1 MTRNKI
7 LLINLNKNVKNK
19 LRTLYVGAIEE
30 ITFTSKSATIWYDA
44 TTTDAHNIVDFINRN
59 LHINGHFKDDCMTQ
73 ESKGNNV
80 SSSVISD
87 EQVITFTFYVNDPS
101 RKRSETNKILDRK
114 DNTDKVIIRE
124 VPEGNDYVT
133 LGGVN
138 EVNGN
143 IEKSNPDA
151 NSSQGQFCTQDEN
164 ACTSKCNEEG
174 YNEIYQREVK
184 DGGSCNGEAEKGK
197 NHVGGSVDGV
207 TKNSEE
213 SIDQKD
219 EKEEDNVNQD
229 GHNDMCESEELY
241 ATGSAA
247 YSFEQNNGKEE
258 GDDGNGHKKSKNF
271 SVVELFNNITRK
283 KKKKN
288 KNNFVYKDYE
298 DMKEDKKGF
307 LSEDKIL
314 QSEKMPNR
322 NRRSDNVFSD
332 YENYRSRKENIYT
345 CELRIY
351 NMTCDSCGNKIIK
364 FLKNKNLIV
373 SGNSFATENK
383 IKIKINI
390 SENVLGAS
398 AHVGKG
404 TETEQDSSNN
414 VKRFVNNIM
423 TEIMES
429 GFNNDL
435 IDLYKDDD
443 RNNNCNLFDITL
455 YIFREDVIKAY
466 ELLKNVK
473 GVKNVEYDVKNEYIY
488 ILYYPDVIG
497 IRYILEMLKK
507 KKNIDA
513 YYDEDKEKYFRS
525 TRNNETNNSRKLIE
539 LFCCFIFSIIIIILN
554 NYQMNMGYMNGFYS
568 YGNYKNFRIT
578 YNLLKTNNGNENF
591 VNDEFT
597 NYSFYNV
604 SKHNSH
610 SDYPNVYSTYS
621 IQSNDK
627 KKETSIKKTSSLL
640 TENNERKGIFSSSH
654 STNNAQLNGL
664 HKEKHSYKNKT
675 NGDKSNATY
684 QTLLPKYEADM
695 KRVVGKNA
703 YGGGVN
709 DKNMKVTYFKED
721 HVKGKDKEL
730 SYANGGDK
738 IVKYAHFME
747 GNSKGEE
754 PKVENVYAV
763 YFKKKRVIGE
773 MSNGKNIEG
782 ESVKENNSKEKK
794 PKAENVD
801 AVDFKQKHVK
811 EEESSGQNV
820 EEESVKENN
829 SKEKKPKAEN
839 VEAVDFK
846 QKHVKG
852 EESSWQNVEEESV
865 KENNIKEK
873 KPKGENMDVVDLKQA
888 CKKGEDTESEKER
901 GRELQ
906 LIKRIISN
914 SNFLHKILKNLD
926 NGKGKKLPEIDDIHF
941 LYDFRR
947 EEKYLDSSNYA
958 RSFNE
963 PVSTSSSSRFCSRFR
978 KDINHQRNLHIFRED
993 QREKEA
999 RKRDV
1004 LEATKETSPKIV
1016 VETEKGVTLE
1026 DAAEGKRGNIRG
1038 RGCGEGKPTSEND
1051 SNGKDEPKERIRKN
1065 EFWKMQWLFSFV
1077 NNSMPKESVDNS
1089 TKSLDTKVLG
1099 SAPLRLLLIFILSSV
1114 VYIYFGFHFVL
1125 NGYKNL
1131 KNKIINMNVLIAI
1144 SSSFSY
1150 IYSLFLLVFCLLF
1163 GVDME
1168 GIPLYFDS
1176 SALLI
1181 CIMKF
1186 GFEVE
1191 NFLVSFTKKKMED
1204 LYERTTKHVYIL
1216 EEKNEKKEE
1225 EEGKSEKEQL
1235 GIAESIHGSCSYGSS
1250 SLSLD
1255 RRDIHAKKMFSKDKK
1270 IKLNDFTI
1278 NSYPV
1283 QFIQKYDT
1291 LVFYEGAT
1299 LLIDGIKVNDEIS
1312 YVDESMI
1319 NGEKKPIK
1327 KYKGDKIYAGS
1338 KCVEG
1343 IVILYI
1349 EDISKGNYIE
1359 YIKKTLDEVN
1369 CKKTNLQLYADR
1381 IASVFIP
1388 VIIAL
1393 CIVVF
1398 FIWFY
1403 LTYFDYVNIK
1413 KDNYFKLNRFLSCI
1427 FFSIHFSLSILCVAC
1442 PCAVGLAS
1450 PLSIAISSYICS
1462 NIGII
1467 IKNINIFEIFL
1478 ECNHF
1483 IFDKTGTLTV
1493 GKPVVNKVYISNN
1506 LDIFIDQLLKDISGN
1521 NLSLN
1526 WDYHTD
1532 GNDLRYASRHGIEY
1546 KCHLL
1551 KGKSSNQ
1558 DEQFPLFVT
1567 TVSKGKNVYSK
1578 IEDNEEDDRYNGY
1591 HSDRSNAS
1599 HGENCSD
1606 ILVHNDGVF
1615 LSNEKLDNG
1624 SCGKKDVAMREAE
1637 WSRGKRKNGK
1647 GSKYLNFVEKINCPG
1662 KDVSFYSFTPQ
1673 NDYYKIEIKK
1683 SVKKKK
1689 EKSNQRNV
1697 VEDEDSCSRNKSI
1710 FNCIVSFIN
1719 DKRKKRKYD
1728 KISDSS
1734 LKEYFIN
1741 NSDISFSSFDDS
1753 YTSKTSSENIGT
1765 DIFDNSALKNTEI
1778 THGSF
1783 SNGNVC
1789 EYKPND
1795 KKDGREDKNTLYGN
1809 KNTPFCDQNYIR
1821 EKIANWLYLF
1831 LTLSVNIEKYS
1842 NHLYASAINNFV
1854 NNNMNINETFEIHN
1868 LKNEKNQ
1875 GITGIINDL
1884 SVTIGTLFFCYTKY
1898 KNTHCSKGEIKEEK
1912 LNIKNFVTHLYACD
1926 CNVHKTYQFLYN
1938 YSHSKKNESN
1948 NIIFMCIEG
1957 IVVGFF
1963 TLVDDIKPEVFDL
1976 IKYLK
1981 KEKKKV
1987 YVCTG
1992 DNYMNA
1998 IYISKILGIPKK
2010 NVSSNTLPMEKV
2022 HFVKKIQSL
2031 DDGKV
2036 CMIGDGINDC
2046 FALKSADLGLSL
2058 STRSN
2063 VVMDSADACIVDNNI
2078 SFDHCH
2084 FVLSVLKTV
2093 RKIKI
2098 CCHAAPVCFYGTYNP
2113 YKALGK
2119 LASVVTGKR
2128 VCRQTGTPENC
2139 VQSNARIPMRMVKS
2153 IVWCD
2158 RGPSPQLRHI
2168 RLHKFGGRSIK
2179 WENTTTFR

>member
-1 MTRNKI
+1 MARNKI
-7 LLINLNKNVKNK
+7 LLNNLNRNVKNK
-19 LRTLYVGAIEE
+19 LRTLYVEGIEE
-30 ITFTSKSATIWYDA
+30 ITFTSKSASIWYDA
-44 TTTDAHNIVDFINRN
+44 TTTDAHNIVEFINRN
-59 LHINGHFKDDCMTQ
+59 LLIKGYFKNDRMTQ
-73 ESKGNNV
+73 ESKDNI
-80 SSSVISD
+80 SSSVLSD

-114 DNTDKVIIRE
+114 DNTDKANIRE
-124 VPEGNDYVT
+124 VTEGNDYVT

-143 IEKSNPDA
+143 IEKGNPNA
-151 NSSQGQFCTQDEN
+151 NYVRGQFCSQDEN
-164 ACTSKCNEEG
+164 ASTSRCDEEG

-184 DGGSCNGEAEKGK
+184 GGGSCSGEAERGK
-197 NHVGGSVDGV
+197 NHVGGSVDRI
-207 TKNSEE
+207 TKNIAEG
-213 SIDQKD
+213 IDQK

-229 GHNDMCESEELY
+229 EHNDMYESEELY
-241 ATGSAA
+241 TAGSAS

-258 GDDGNGHKKSKNF
+258 GGDENGQEKSKNF
-271 SVVELFNNITRK
+271 SVVELFNSITRK
-283 KKKKN
+283 KKKQN
-288 KNNFVYKDYE
+288 ENNFVYKDYE

-307 LSEDKIL
+307 LSEEKIL

-322 NRRSDNVFSD
+322 NRRSENVFSD
-332 YENYRSRKENIYT
+332 YESYRGRKENIYT

-351 NMTCDSCGNKIIK
+351 NMTCDSCGNKIIN

-390 SENVLGAS
+390 SENVPGAS
-398 AHVGKG
+398 AHVDKG
-404 TETEQDSSNN
+404 TETEQDSNNN
-414 VKRFVNNIM
+414 VKKFVNNIM

-443 RNNNCNLFDITL
+443 RSNNCNLFDITL

-466 ELLKNVK
+466 ELLKNVN

-568 YGNYKNFRIT
+568 YGNYKNYRIT
-578 YNLLKTNNGNENF
+578 YNLMKTNNGNKNF

-597 NYSFYNV
+597 KYSFYNL
-604 SKHNSH
+604 SNHNSH
-610 SDYPNVYSTYS
+610 SDYPNVNSMYS

-627 KKETSIKKTSSLL
+627 KKETSIIKTSSLL
-640 TENNERKGIFSSSH
+640 TEDNEKKGIFSSSL
-654 STNNAQLNGL
+654 STHNTQLQGL
-664 HKEKHSYKNKT
+664 HKEKHAYKNKI
-675 NGDKSNATY
+675 NGDKSDATY

-695 KRVVGKNA
+695 KRVVGKDTH
-703 YGGGVN
+703 GESVN
-709 DKNMKVTYFKED
+709 DKNMKVTDFKED

-730 SYANGGDK
+730 SYADGGEK
-738 IVKYAHFME
+738 SVKYVHFME
-747 GNSKGEE
+747 GNSKG
-754 PKVENVYAV
+754 
-763 YFKKKRVIGE
+763 
-773 MSNGKNIEG
+773 
-782 ESVKENNSKEKK
+782 KE

-801 AVDFKQKHVK
+801 AVGFKQKHVK
-811 EEESSGQNV
+811 GKESSGQNV

-829 SKEKKPKAEN
+829 DKEEKPKAGNVDAVGFKQKRVKGEESSGKNVEEKSVKENNDKEEKPKAENVNAVDFEKKHVKGEESNGQTVEEESVKENNGKEKKPKAEN
-839 VEAVDFK
+839 VDAVDF
-846 QKHVKG
+846 
-852 EESSWQNVEEESV
+852 
-865 KENNIKEK
+865 EK
-873 KPKGENMDVVDLKQA
+873 KHA
-888 CKKGEDTESEKER
+888 KGEDFEAEKER
-901 GRELQ
+901 RELQ
-906 LIKRIISN
+906 VIKRIISN
-914 SNFLHKILKNLD
+914 SNFLHGIFKSLD
-926 NGKGKKLPEIDDIHF
+926 NGKGKKLPENDDIQF
-941 LYDFRR
+941 LYDLRR

-958 RSFNE
+958 RSSNE

-978 KDINHQRNLHIFRED
+978 KDINYQRNLHSFRED

-999 RKRDV
+999 GKGDA
-1004 LEATKETSPKIV
+1004 LESIKEISPKVV
-1016 VETEKGVTLE
+1016 VEVEKGVTPE
-1026 DAAEGKRGNIRG
+1026 DAVEGKRGNVRG
-1038 RGCGEGKPTSEND
+1038 RGCGEGKRTSEND
-1051 SNGKDEPKERIRKN
+1051 SNGKDEPKERITKN

-1077 NNSMPKESVDNS
+1077 NNPMPKEAVDDS

-1114 VYIYFGFHFVL
+1114 VYIYFGFHFVI

-1150 IYSLFLLVFCLLF
+1150 FYSLFLLVFCLLF

-1191 NFLVSFTKKKMED
+1191 NFLVSFTKKKMEG

-1225 EEGKSEKEQL
+1225 AEGKSEKGQP
-1235 GIAESIHGSCSYGSS
+1235 GIVESINGSCSYGSN
-1250 SLSLD
+1250 SLSID
-1255 RRDIHAKKMFSKDKK
+1255 RRDVHTKNLFFKDKK

-1338 KCVEG
+1338 KCLEG

-1388 VIIAL
+1388 FIIAL

-1450 PLSIAISSYICS
+1450 PISIAISSYICS

-1506 LDIFIDQLLKDISGN
+1506 LDIFIDQLMKNISGN

-1526 WDYHTD
+1526 WDYHTG
-1532 GNDLRYASRHGIEY
+1532 GNNLGYASRHGIEY
-1546 KCHLL
+1546 KYHLQ

-1558 DEQFPLFVT
+1558 DEQLPLFVT
-1567 TVSKGKNVYSK
+1567 TASKGKNNVYSK
-1578 IEDNEEDDRYNGY
+1578 IEDNEENDSYNGY
-1591 HSDRSNAS
+1591 HSNRSNVLS
-1599 HGENCSD
+1599 HGENCSN
-1606 ILVHNDGVF
+1606 ILVPNDGVF

-1624 SCGKKDVAMREAE
+1624 SCGKKDVAMGEEE
-1637 WSRGKRKNGK
+1637 WNRGRRKNGK
-1647 GSKYLNFVEKINCPG
+1647 GIKYLNFVEKINCPG
-1662 KDVSFYSFTPQ
+1662 KDVSFYSFTPK

-1689 EKSNQRNV
+1689 EKSNQINV
-1697 VEDEDSCSRNKSI
+1697 IEDEDICSGNKSI
-1710 FNCIVSFIN
+1710 FNYIASFIN

-1765 DIFDNSALKNTEI
+1765 DIFDNSALKSMEI

-1789 EYKPND
+1789 EYKPNE
-1795 KKDGREDKNTLYGN
+1795 KKDGREDKNTLYRN

-1821 EKIANWLYLF
+1821 EKVANWLYLF

-1884 SVTIGTLFFCYTKY
+1884 SVTI
-1898 KNTHCSKGEIKEEK
+1898 
-1912 LNIKNFVTHLYACD
+1912 
-1926 CNVHKTYQFLYN
+1926 
-1938 YSHSKKNESN
+1938 
-1948 NIIFMCIEG
+1948 
-1957 IVVGFF
+1957 
-1963 TLVDDIKPEVFDL
+1963 
-1976 IKYLK
+1976 
-1981 KEKKKV
+1981 
-1987 YVCTG
+1987 
-1992 DNYMNA
+1992 
-1998 IYISKILGIPKK
+1998 GIPKK

-2078 SFDHCH
+2078 SVIMKLFEI
-2084 FVLSVLKTV
+2084 SKKTLLV
-2093 RKIKI
+2093 IKFNFLFSFFI
-2098 CCHAAPVCFYGTYNP
+2098 NIFFI
-2113 YKALGK
+2113 L
-2119 LASVVTGKR
+2119 LASGSFYALNYVFSPFLFTFLMFCSSV
-2128 VCRQTGTPENC
+2128 
-2139 VQSNARIPMRMVKS
+2139 
-2153 IVWCD
+2153 IVIL
-2158 RGPSPQLRHI
+2158 SSLS
-2168 RLHKFGGRSIK
+2168 LKL
-2179 WENTTTFR
+2179 